1 MAQKQA
7 GAYQKVGVETG
18 VSTASPHQLIVL
30 LFDGALASIRA
41 AAIAMDARETAAKGS
56 AISKAIDIIANGL
69 KVSLDRDA
77 GGDLADRLAALY
89 DYMCDRLLFANLR
102 DNRAALDEVGRL
114 LNELA
119 DAWKQIG
126 NSESA
131 RSA

>member
-131 RSA
+131 RTA

>member
-1 MAQKQA
+1 
-7 GAYQKVGVETG
+7 
-18 VSTASPHQLIVL
+18 
-30 LFDGALASIRA
+30 
-41 AAIAMDARETAAKGS
+41 MDARETAAKGS

-131 RSA
+131 RTA